1 MHGMCVKLKSQ
12 YLLQMFVLVLLL
24 LGLHVK
30 GVKNDKNFLK
40 KKCHSYFLLHCHAH
54 P

>member
-1 MHGMCVKLKSQ
+1 
-12 YLLQMFVLVLLL
+12 
-24 LGLHVK
+24 VK